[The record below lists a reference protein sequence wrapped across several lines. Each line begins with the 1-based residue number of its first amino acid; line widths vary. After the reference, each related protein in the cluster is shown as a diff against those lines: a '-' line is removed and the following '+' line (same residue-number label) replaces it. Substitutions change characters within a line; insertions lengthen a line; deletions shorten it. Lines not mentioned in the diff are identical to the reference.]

1 MLSISKD
8 WFMKTLPAC
17 AIIFLM
23 IGAAMFLN
31 NTEIILPEVSALAI
45 GSLVYQNPAWLARP
59 FYLFLL
65 PSLTAI
71 GGFLINQLAIDQ
83 AAKLIMVLALVILVL
98 TIFKSALAPAFA
110 TGLLPVITHAGSM
123 MFVYSVVVLT
133 LLLYACI
140 RFFYKYL
147 PTTELVKSPGRQHR
161 WLYFAF
167 LSVWILV
174 CRAKG
179 CMMMAAI
186 PPVVV
191 VGYESM
197 HKDTYPVGVLG
208 KQIICLVAA
217 ALLGTASLYLFKNL
231 LLATLVDFVAITA
244 LFSIVRFKLT
254 PAYAMSLLPMV
265 LPGTSHAYFSLW
277 VLLMCI
283 VIFGFVWVYKNIS
296 FSAVLP
302 QAEAN

>member
-8 WFMKTLPAC
+8 WFMKTLPAYI
-17 AIIFLM
+17 IIFLM
-23 IGAAMFLN
+23 IGAAMFFN
-31 NTEIILPEVSALAI
+31 NREIILPEVSALAI

-59 FYLFLL
+59 FHLFLL
-65 PSLTAI
+65 PSLTAVV
-71 GGFLINQLAIDQ
+71 GFLINQLAIDQ

-98 TIFKSALAPAFA
+98 TAFKSALAPAFA

-133 LLLYACI
+133 LLLFGYI
-140 RFFYKYL
+140 HLFYKGL
-147 PTTELVKSPGRQHR
+147 SLAEPIKSPGRQHR
-161 WLYFAF
+161 WLYFIF
-167 LSVWILV
+167 LSVWILI
-174 CRAKG
+174 CRSTG
-179 CMMMAAI
+179 WMFLAAI

-197 HKDTYPVGVLG
+197 HKDAYSAGVLG

-231 LLATLVDFVAITA
+231 LLATLVDFAAVTV

-265 LPGTSHAYFSLW
+265 LPGTSHAYFGLW
-277 VLLMCI
+277 VLLMCL
-283 VIFGFVWVYKNIS
+283 VALGFVWLYQNTGLFGG
-296 FSAVLP
+296 FSTVK
-302 QAEAN
+302 Q